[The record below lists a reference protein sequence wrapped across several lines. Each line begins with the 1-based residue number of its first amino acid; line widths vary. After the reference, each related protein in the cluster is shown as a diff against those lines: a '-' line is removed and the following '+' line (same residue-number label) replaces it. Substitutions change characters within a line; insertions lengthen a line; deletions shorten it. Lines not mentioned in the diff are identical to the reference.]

1 MIVLILPQCSFSS
14 LRIAGRSIRIG
25 ARLNWMLSYGD
36 APQFNPHAKFI
47 QLDIDATQ
55 FDSSSSAISAPPQG
69 DLKSILDKLVPARLA
84 TGYQAPEAWL

>member
-1 MIVLILPQCSFSS
+1 MIVLILLQRLVLFS
-14 LRIAGRSIRIG
+14 LRIADVVIVIG

-55 FDSSSSAISAPPQG
+55 FDSSKPIGAP
-69 DLKSILDKLVPARLA
+69 
-84 TGYQAPEAWL
+84 APRRP